1 MHHGRGMPTFFYWRN
16 ITSFVK
22 YDQLFSPETVG
33 IGSSLLVFV
42 AAAGGGSV
50 TGGFYEL
57 FFIFTPTKN

>member
-1 MHHGRGMPTFFYWRN
+1 
-16 ITSFVK
+16 VK

-42 AAAGGGSV
+42 AAAGGGSA